1 MSKVRVIVVTAV
13 LAASAGYVAA
23 QPLRGHPNLQ
33 KARVALNNAERWI
46 SASQEAN
53 EAVWKDEGGHG
64 QKAKALIEQ
73 AKVQLDAAAEWVN
86 HHERGDRRR

>member
-1 MSKVRVIVVTAV
+1 MSKLRIIALTAL
-13 LAASAGYVAA
+13 LAAPAGFLAA

-33 KARVALNNAERWI
+33 KAQVALNNAQRWI

-53 EAVWKDEGGHG
+53 EPVWKDEGGHG
-64 QKAKALIEQ
+64 QKAKALIQQ

-86 HHERGDRRR
+86 HHP

>member
-1 MSKVRVIVVTAV
+1 MSKLRIVALTAL
-13 LAASAGYVAA
+13 LAAPAGFLAA
-23 QPLRGHPNLQ
+23 QSLRDHPNLQ

-64 QKAKALIEQ
+64 QKAKALIQQ

-86 HHERGDRRR
+86 HHR

>member
-1 MSKVRVIVVTAV
+1 MSKLRIIALTALLAGSAGF
-13 LAASAGYVAA
+13 LAAQ

-33 KARVALNNAERWI
+33 KARQALNNADKWI

-64 QKAKALIEQ
+64 QKAKALIQQ

-86 HHERGDRRR
+86 HHHR

>member
-1 MSKVRVIVVTAV
+1 MSKLRIIALTA
-13 LAASAGYVAA
+13 L
-23 QPLRGHPNLQ
+23 
-33 KARVALNNAERWI
+33 
-46 SASQEAN
+46 QEAN

-86 HHERGDRRR
+86 RRR

>member
-1 MSKVRVIVVTAV
+1 MSKLRIIALTAL
-13 LAASAGYVAA
+13 LAAPAGFLAA
-23 QPLRGHPNLQ
+23 QPALRGHPNLQ
-33 KARVALNNAERWI
+33 KARVALNNAEMWI

-86 HHERGDRRR
+86 RRR